1 MPYNERS
8 KEDPNTKK
16 KKKKKKGRSK
26 YFIGNEATPHPRM
39 LAKPSTSP
47 TLPIGTISNLD
58 KSISTPIPLQN
69 KATSIGIVQH

>member
-16 KKKKKKGRSK
+16 KKKKKK
-26 YFIGNEATPHPRM
+26 
-39 LAKPSTSP
+39 
-47 TLPIGTISNLD
+47 IGTISNLD

>member
-1 MPYNERS
+1 
-8 KEDPNTKK
+8 
-16 KKKKKKGRSK
+16 
-26 YFIGNEATPHPRM
+26 M

>member
-1 MPYNERS
+1 MRAQRNN
-8 KEDPNTKK
+8 KKQKK